1 MSSVDWWLSC
11 VLDVTFLRELSST
24 RHIGSFNRWGRS
36 LGWAHTSQS
45 IPASVPNISTCPPR
59 QFFNHLPV
67 LVFQLLFYFILASL
81 YFLFRVQPCFLK
93 FSPRCKKKKRRLH
106 VCAHFHLMNFI
117 FFKHLY
123 LLEKMC
129 VFVCE
134 RDWVLDTSLFFM
146 FACKLIFQI
155 QYKLS
160 SIDSICGIMLNTI
173 ENIF

>member
-24 RHIGSFNRWGRS
+24 RHIGSFNRWGKS

-81 YFLFRVQPCFLK
+81 YLFFAFSLVFLSSALDV
-93 FSPRCKKKKRRLH
+93 KKPQLFEATRL
-106 VCAHFHLMNFI
+106 CTFPPNELY

-123 LLEKMC
+123 LLERMC
-129 VFVCE
+129 VFVWE
-134 RDWVLDTSLFFM
+134 RDWVLDTIVSHVCM
-146 FACKLIFQI
+146 
-155 QYKLS
+155 
-160 SIDSICGIMLNTI
+160 
-173 ENIF
+173 